1 MKEALEGIKILYIAL
16 TNFKLYK
23 RWAKIQYLKNK
34 RLIKLQ
40 EIKNKEILA
49 EQELK
54 NNIKKFALRKTP
66 KLLNFYKGL
75 RTLKKIL
82 WKTFLFIL
90 MAVSI
95 IIVIIIICHLW
106 GWICENPLWVIA
118 ILLFLNLV
126 K

>member
-1 MKEALEGIKILYIAL
+1 MNDILMLIIGILIWVFLLIILPKWIEKAE
-16 TNFKLYK
+16 
-23 RWAKIQYLKNK
+23 KN
-34 RLIKLQ
+34 I
-40 EIKNKEILA
+40 NKKYVSIY
-49 EQELK
+49 
-54 NNIKKFALRKTP
+54 ALRKTP

-90 MAVSI
+90 MAVGI
-95 IIVIIIICHLW
+95 IIIIIIICHLW

-118 ILLFLNLV
+118 ILLFLNLI